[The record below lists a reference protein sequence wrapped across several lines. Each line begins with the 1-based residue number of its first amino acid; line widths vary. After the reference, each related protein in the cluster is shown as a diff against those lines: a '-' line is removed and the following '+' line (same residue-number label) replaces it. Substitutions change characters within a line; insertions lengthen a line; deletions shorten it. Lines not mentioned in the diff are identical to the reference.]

1 MSNEPMLT
9 AVGNLAADPEIRY
22 TQSGLPV
29 CNFTVV
35 QTPREKDG
43 NDFKDGEPIY
53 FRVSVWREM
62 AEQVAASLQK
72 GMRVIVYGR
81 MKMQRYEKK
90 DGSGKGE
97 AIQLEADAVGPD
109 LRWATAMVTK
119 VAPGQGGQGGQ
130 QGFQQ
135 QQGYGQ
141 QPPAFGQQQGYQQ
154 PQQGYGTPQQGFQ
167 QQVPQ
172 QGYQQ
177 GPPQGAPQQQAP
189 QQGDVWATPG
199 AATQQG
205 GQQTVWTDDTPF

>member
-1 MSNEPMLT
+1 MSNEPVLT
-9 AVGNLAADPEIRY
+9 AVGNLTADPELRY
-22 TQSGLPV
+22 TQSGVPV
-29 CNFTVV
+29 CNFTVA

-43 NDFKDGEPIY
+43 NDFKDGEPIF

-62 AEQVAASLQK
+62 AEQVAGSLQK
-72 GMRVIVYGR
+72 GMRVIVHGR

-130 QGFQQ
+130 GGQQGYQ

-141 QPPAFGQQQGYQQ
+141 QPPAFGQQQGY
-154 PQQGYGTPQQGFQ
+154 GA
-167 QQVPQ
+167 PQ

-177 GPPQGAPQQQAP
+177 GPPQGAPQQQAS
-189 QQGDVWATPG
+189 QQQPDVWATPG
-199 AATQQG
+199 AAPQQG
-205 GQQTVWTDDTPF
+205 GEQAMWNDDTPF